1 MQKKCFIIYRENC
14 RWFMSIQPIYK
25 NNINFRDNLGAYNAP
40 LMRPTEAVQNTV
52 QNSVD
57 TFINKVEE
65 EKNKESNKKALA
77 VATSVTLLSGLV
89 LLLNPKISGKL
100 INKFRIYQHSMS
112 QKINKNKD
120 NVVKSKFYKTCSKA
134 FNGLV
139 RVLEFSNNFN
149 SAKDIVFKKICTE
162 NLQFSKVKNNGMRT
176 FLTKMSSFFTKIFK
190 KPYQAITKGFDKIS
204 QHTVFRN
211 YKKAEKRMNSFESI
225 VEDYAEKL
233 SPDEKT
239 KVLTKLKEA
248 QGLKEVFTREKVAER
263 FLEQEKTMSNLEN
276 DLVDKF
282 KKYVK
287 SIKENKGE
295 RSAYIKD
302 NLSFWAQDIMQPS
315 RENFEKQGIK
325 SVQNL
330 VGNTKEKV
338 GVYTD
343 IIEILKPNLNTN
355 ERALL
360 EKSFKKASK
369 SLTKANKSECLD
381 YFDKKRDLVVGS
393 APTDIVSAGAMIG
406 LGGLAI
412 GVANSKEDKISKTIT
427 VGAPA
432 VLGVG
437 TSIALTAMLF
447 SGIKGMLRGG
457 GTGLVISKIGSIIDH
472 KVLGNTKEK
481 NPKASDLQMA

>member
-1 MQKKCFIIYRENC
+1 M
-14 RWFMSIQPIYK
+14 
-25 NNINFRDNLGAYNAP
+25 
-40 LMRPTEAVQNTV
+40 
-52 QNSVD
+52 
-57 TFINKVEE
+57 
-65 EKNKESNKKALA
+65 
-77 VATSVTLLSGLV
+77 
-89 LLLNPKISGKL
+89 
-100 INKFRIYQHSMS
+100 
-112 QKINKNKD
+112 
-120 NVVKSKFYKTCSKA
+120 
-134 FNGLV
+134 
-139 RVLEFSNNFN
+139 
-149 SAKDIVFKKICTE
+149 
-162 NLQFSKVKNNGMRT
+162 
-176 FLTKMSSFFTKIFK
+176 
-190 KPYQAITKGFDKIS
+190 
-204 QHTVFRN
+204 
-211 YKKAEKRMNSFESI
+211 
-225 VEDYAEKL
+225 
-233 SPDEKT
+233 
-239 KVLTKLKEA
+239 KEA

-447 SGIKGMLRGG
+447 SGIKGMLLGG